1 MEFFCLCMSPAL
13 DASVSLPAWPSD
25 GVIFKDVAETENV
38 GGKGINVA
46 RWLAL
51 RGAKVSCGGLLGADN
66 AAPFE
71 QELARCGIG
80 DAFLRVPGA
89 TRRNEMIVTP
99 GGSFKL
105 NRPAFPK
112 LPSDFDALKVI
123 KVIKDFNDINDS
135 NALTHLNDPTRPN
148 ALTHLNDSNDLTHS
162 NDSND
167 LNDPNDLNCLNSA
180 PRVAIL
186 SGSLPP
192 AVPKDFYAAATRAL
206 KARGW
211 TVALDASGEALR
223 LGVAAGP
230 DLIKP
235 NADECEPLVGFVPK
249 TPDDLRR
256 ATEALRAHAAHVIIS
271 DGGVGAWFDGEFVAA
286 PQVDVLDTTSA
297 GDTLLAE
304 YCWRMWGFEAAGKS
318 PVMQGEGALPTGSDC
333 ERGRS
338 CVDRAPSP
346 CLDAAMWAVAAGS
359 AAVTM
364 PGSMPPS
371 IELVKQLKENI
382 K

>member
-51 RGAKVSCGGLLGADN
+51 RGAVVSCGGLLGADN

-80 DAFLRVPGA
+80 DAFVRVPGA

-105 NRPAFPK
+105 NRPAFPG
-112 LPSDFDALKVI
+112 LPPDFDALA
-123 KVIKDFNDINDS
+123 VIKDLKDFKES
-135 NALTHLNDPTRPN
+135 K
-148 ALTHLNDSNDLTHS
+148 
-162 NDSND
+162 D
-167 LNDPNDLNCLNSA
+167 LNDLKDLNSA

-192 AVPKDFYAAATRAL
+192 AVPKDFYAAAIRAL

-211 TVALDASGEALR
+211 TVVLDASGEALR
-223 LGVAAGP
+223 LGVEAGP

-235 NADECEPLVGFVPK
+235 NADECEALVGFVPK
-249 TPDDLRR
+249 TPAEFRR
-256 ATEALRAHAAHVIIS
+256 ATETLRAKAAHVIIS
-271 DGGVGAWFDGEFVAA
+271 DGGAGAWFDGEFVAA
-286 PQVDVLDTTSA
+286 PKVEVLDTTSA

-304 YCWRMWGFEAAGKS
+304 YCWRAFADAQERVPPVSAEQGGSRSRATEAA
-318 PVMQGEGALPTGSDC
+318 
-333 ERGRS
+333 R
-338 CVDRAPSP
+338 
-346 CLDAAMWAVAAGS
+346 WAVAAGS

-364 PGSMPPS
+364 PGSVPPP
-371 IELVKQLKENI
+371 IELVKQLKEKI
-382 K
+382 R

>member
-1 MEFFCLCMSPAL
+1 MVAMKEKGKTMQSRFLCLCMSPAL
-13 DASVSLPAWPSD
+13 DATVKLPAWPSD
-25 GVIFKDVAETENV
+25 GIIFKDVDEAENV

-51 RGAKVSCGGLLGADN
+51 RGAEVACGGLLGTDN

-71 QELARCGIG
+71 QELARCGIV
-80 DAFLRVPGA
+80 DAFVRVPGA

-105 NRPAFPK
+105 NRPAFPG
-112 LPSDFDALKVI
+112 LSADFDALAVLGTGR
-123 KVIKDFNDINDS
+123 D
-135 NALTHLNDPTRPN
+135 TRP
-148 ALTHLNDSNDLTHS
+148 ACPS
-162 NDSND
+162 
-167 LNDPNDLNCLNSA
+167 
-180 PRVAIL
+180 VAIL

-192 AVPKDFYAAATRAL
+192 AVPKDFYAVAIRAL

-211 TVALDASGEALR
+211 TVVLDASGEALR
-223 LGVAAGP
+223 LGVDAGP

-249 TPDDLRR
+249 TPAEFRR
-256 ATEALRAHAAHVIIS
+256 APETLRAKVSHVIIS
-271 DGGVGAWFDGEFVAA
+271 DGGAGAWFDGEFVAA
-286 PQVDVLDTTSA
+286 PKVEVLDTTSA

-304 YCWRMWGFEAAGKS
+304 YCWRHFGGV
-318 PVMQGEGALPTGSDC
+318 P
-333 ERGRS
+333 
-338 CVDRAPSP
+338 
-346 CLDAAMWAVAAGS
+346 DAAKWAVAAGS

-364 PGSMPPS
+364 PGSVPPPV
-371 IELVKQLKENI
+371 ELVEKMKENM

>member
-1 MEFFCLCMSPAL
+1 MSPAL
-13 DASVSLPAWPSD
+13 DASVTLPAWPAD

-51 RGAKVSCGGLLGADN
+51 RGAVVSCGGLLGADN

-80 DAFLRVPGA
+80 DAFMRVPGA

-105 NRPAFPK
+105 NRPAFPG
-112 LPSDFDALKVI
+112 LPPDFDALAVLETGRGTRPACPR
-123 KVIKDFNDINDS
+123 S
-135 NALTHLNDPTRPN
+135 RETRDPTLP
-148 ALTHLNDSNDLTHS
+148 H
-162 NDSND
+162 
-167 LNDPNDLNCLNSA
+167 
-180 PRVAIL
+180 VAIL

-211 TVALDASGEALR
+211 IVVLDASGEALR
-223 LGVAAGP
+223 LGVAAAP

-235 NADECEPLVGFVPK
+235 NADECEALVGFVPK
-249 TPDDLRR
+249 TPAEFRR
-256 ATEALRAHAAHVIIS
+256 ATETLRAKAAHVIIS
-271 DGGVGAWFDGEFVAA
+271 AGGAGAWFDGEFVAA
-286 PQVDVLDTTSA
+286 PKVEVLDTTSA

-304 YCWRMWGFEAAGKS
+304 YCWRMFADAQERVP
-318 PVMQGEGALPTGSDC
+318 PVSAEQGGA
-333 ERGRS
+333 RS
-338 CVDRAPSP
+338 RAT
-346 CLDAAMWAVAAGS
+346 DAAKWAVAAGS

-364 PGSMPPS
+364 PGSVPPPA
-371 IELVKQLKENI
+371 ELVERLANETK
-382 K
+382 

>member
-13 DASVSLPAWPSD
+13 DASVTLPAWPSD

-71 QELARCGIG
+71 QELARCGIR
-80 DAFLRVPGA
+80 DVFLRVPGS

-99 GGSFKL
+99 QGSFKL
-105 NRPAFPK
+105 NRPAFPG
-112 LPSDFDALKVI
+112 LRLDGLDVLG
-123 KVIKDFNDINDS
+123 N
-135 NALTHLNDPTRPN
+135 LEELE
-148 ALTHLNDSNDLTHS
+148 DLEGGKY
-162 NDSND
+162 
-167 LNDPNDLNCLNSA
+167 
-180 PRVAIL
+180 VAIL

-211 TVALDASGEALR
+211 TVVLDASGEALR
-223 LGVAAGP
+223 LGVEAGP
-230 DLIKP
+230 DVIKP
-235 NADECEPLVGFVPK
+235 NADECEALIGFVPK
-249 TPDDLRR
+249 TPAEFRR
-256 ATEALRAHAAHVIIS
+256 ATETLRAKAAHVIIS
-271 DGGVGAWFDGEFVAA
+271 DGGAGAWFDGEFVAA
-286 PQVDVLDTTSA
+286 PKVEVMDTTSA

-304 YCWRMWGFEAAGKS
+304 DCWRAFADAQERVP
-318 PVMQGEGALPTGSDC
+318 PVSAEQGGS
-333 ERGRS
+333 RT
-338 CVDRAPSP
+338 RATE
-346 CLDAAMWAVAAGS
+346 AAMWAVAAGS

-364 PGSMPPS
+364 PGSMPPPV
-371 IELVKQLKENI
+371 ELVEKLKENI

>member
-13 DASVSLPAWPSD
+13 DASVTLPAWPSD

-71 QELARCGIG
+71 QELARCGMR
-80 DAFLRVPGA
+80 DVFLRVPGS

-99 GGSFKL
+99 QGSFKL

-112 LPSDFDALKVI
+112 LPADFDALKVLELGRGTRPACPR
-123 KVIKDFNDINDS
+123 S
-135 NALTHLNDPTRPN
+135 RGTRDPT
-148 ALTHLNDSNDLTHS
+148 L
-162 NDSND
+162 
-167 LNDPNDLNCLNSA
+167 

-192 AVPKDFYAAATRAL
+192 AVPKDFYAAAIRAL

-223 LGVAAGP
+223 LGVEAGP

-235 NADECEPLVGFVPK
+235 NADECEALVGFVPK
-249 TPDDLRR
+249 TPDDFRR

-271 DGGVGAWFDGEFVAA
+271 DGGAGAWFDGEFVAA
-286 PQVDVLDTTSA
+286 PKVDVLDTTSA

-304 YCWRMWGFEAAGKS
+304 FCWRAFADAQERVPPAGS
-318 PVMQGEGALPTGSDC
+318 ALQGGS
-333 ERGRS
+333 RS
-338 CVDRAPSP
+338 CAT
-346 CLDAAMWAVAAGS
+346 DAAKWAVAAGS

-364 PGSMPPS
+364 PGSMPPPV
-371 IELVKQLKENI
+371 ELVEKLKENI

>member
-1 MEFFCLCMSPAL
+1 MKAEYFCLCMSPAL
-13 DASVSLPAWPSD
+13 DASVTLPAWPSD
-25 GVIFKDVAETENV
+25 GVIFKDVVETENV

-51 RGAKVSCGGLLGADN
+51 RGAEVACGGLLGEDN
-66 AAPFE
+66 AVPFE
-71 QELARCGIG
+71 QELSRCGIR

-99 GGSFKL
+99 QGSFKL

-112 LPSDFDALKVI
+112 LPAEFDALKAIQAVDGF
-123 KVIKDFNDINDS
+123 KDLKGS
-135 NALTHLNDPTRPN
+135 PH
-148 ALTHLNDSNDLTHS
+148 
-162 NDSND
+162 
-167 LNDPNDLNCLNSA
+167 
-180 PRVAIL
+180 VAIL

-192 AVPKDFYAAATRAL
+192 AVPKDFYAEAIRAL
-206 KARGW
+206 KAQGW

-223 LGVAAGP
+223 LGVEAGP

-249 TPDDLRR
+249 TPDDFRR
-256 ATEALRAHAAHVIIS
+256 ATAILNERVPHAIIS
-271 DGGVGAWFDGEFVAA
+271 DGGAGAWFDGEFVAA
-286 PQVDVLDTTSA
+286 PQVDARDTTSA

-304 YCWRMWGFEAAGKS
+304 FCWRRWSGG
-318 PVMQGEGALPTGSDC
+318 T
-333 ERGRS
+333 
-338 CVDRAPSP
+338 
-346 CLDAAMWAVAAGS
+346 DAARWAVAAGS

-364 PGSMPPS
+364 PGSVPPPA
-371 IELVKQLKENI
+371 ELVKRLKENM